1 MNIINKY
8 KYRIRQILIC
18 CLLISSSSCDNSLK
32 IPRLNPD
39 AVILA
44 FGDSLTRGKG
54 AKDTESYPAVLE
66 KLINRQVINAGVSG
80 ELSEDGLKRF
90 PDVLEKYSPD
100 LLILCH
106 GGNNILRKKD
116 LNKMGTNVREMIR
129 LAADRNIPIIL
140 LGVPRP
146 GLFLSSAKIY
156 NEIADTTDV
165 VYIEDIVPDVLGDKS
180 LKSDIAHPN
189 GDGYKK
195 IAEAVYLVLR
205 ESGAI

>member
-1 MNIINKY
+1 MINNITHN
-8 KYRIRQILIC
+8 IRQLLIC
-18 CLLISSSSCDNSLK
+18 CLLISSTSCDNSPE
-32 IPRLNPD
+32 IPRLESD

-66 KLINRQVINAGVSG
+66 KLINRQVINAGISG
-80 ELSEDGLKRF
+80 ELSEDGLKRITG
-90 PDVLEKYSPD
+90 VLEKYSPD

-106 GGNNILRKKD
+106 GGNDILRKKD
-116 LNKMGTNVREMIR
+116 LNEMGDNVREMIR
-129 LAADRNIPIIL
+129 LAADRKIPIIL

-156 NEIADTTDV
+156 SEIADTTDV
-165 VYIEDIVPDVLGDKS
+165 VFDEDVVPDVLGDKS
-180 LKSDIAHPN
+180 LKSDVAHPN
-189 GDGYKK
+189 SNGYKK
-195 IAEAVYLVLR
+195 IAEAIYSILR